1 MEMFFVVLSLMLW
14 GTMTPSELPAAAA
27 EDLVRALPDDCEVVA
42 FVDLR
47 GAADQART
55 LIADLAARPWMNE
68 DADTREAM
76 EWMSTGMDETQ
87 AEMTALLGFDPFET
101 IDFVSFCASFST
113 ADGSFLP
120 SGMLVVQ
127 GDLPE
132 SALETVAG
140 MVGMLPS
147 TLSNG
152 QSAFVLDG
160 GPAFT
165 IAMGWAADG
174 VAIVGTESYVA
185 PRLAGPVDA
194 LHTQD
199 SPLGRV
205 YELAPQ
211 GVRWF
216 FGFSPG
222 TATRLLISS
231 ESPVTLGQLV
241 AGIRSALWVN
251 GDNSSVIELIASDA
265 ASSRDHELILTG
277 LGALAEATPLAYSA
291 AVRMIF
297 AVLSPDDRDLPDVFR
312 SMARHRDDLIEYL
325 DSIGI
330 LNEPEVNVEIDAATS
345 TTRLSINNSNI
356 FPLLTVSA
364 IQMAYLTL
372 GRGDSYES
380 YGPSDTYPPDPYYYY
395 DEPAIEEV
403 VPPQEA
409 PEPANPW

>member
-1 MEMFFVVLSLMLW
+1 METFLVVLSLMMW
-14 GTMTPSELPAAAA
+14 GTMTPSELPTAVA
-27 EDLVRALPDDCEVVA
+27 DDIVRALPDDCEVVA
-42 FVDLR
+42 FMDFR
-47 GAADQART
+47 GAAERART
-55 LIADLAARPWMNE
+55 LLADLAARPWMSE
-68 DADTREAM
+68 DADTLEAM
-76 EWMSTGMDETQ
+76 EWVSARMDEGQ
-87 AEMTALLGFDPFET
+87 AELIAMLGFDPFEA
-101 IDFVSFCASFST
+101 IDYVSFCTSFST
-113 ADGSFLP
+113 ADGSFMP

-140 MVGMLPS
+140 LIGMLPS

-165 IAMGWAADG
+165 VAMGWAADG

-194 LHTQD
+194 LHAPG
-199 SPLGRV
+199 SPLARV
-205 YELAPQ
+205 YELAPE
-211 GVRWF
+211 GVSWF
-216 FGFSPG
+216 AGFSPG

-241 AGIRSALWVN
+241 AGARSVLWVN
-251 GDNSSVIELIASDA
+251 GDNSSVIELVASDA

-277 LGALAEATPLAYSA
+277 LGELAEATPLAYSA

-297 AVLSPDDRDLPDVFR
+297 AVLSPDDRDLPDIIR
-312 SMARHRDDLIEYL
+312 SMARHREDLIDWL

-330 LNEPEVNVEIDAATS
+330 LNEPEVSVEMDEATS

-356 FPLLTVSA
+356 FPLLTLSA
-364 IQMAYLTL
+364 IQMGYVMMPV
-372 GRGDSYES
+372 SHES
-380 YGPSDTYPPDPYYYY
+380 SGASDVYSSDPYYYY
-395 DEPAIEEV
+395 EEPAIEEV
-403 VPPQEA
+403 APTQET